1 MSRLCLLTLVLAG
14 AALAAA
20 PDAQR
25 RIEER
30 FIAPCCWSE
39 NVAVHRSEVA
49 AEMRTEIAK
58 MLAEGKTEDQIV
70 ARFVA
75 QYGERVLI
83 VPRGPSAVWLAI
95 IPWVAL
101 ALGLLILAWFI
112 RRRRAAEPAQAARS
126 LPPLP

>member
-49 AEMRTEIAK
+49 AGMRTEIAK

>member
-1 MSRLCLLTLVLAG
+1 LLTLVLAG

-83 VPRGPSAVWLAI
+83 VPRGPSTVWLAI